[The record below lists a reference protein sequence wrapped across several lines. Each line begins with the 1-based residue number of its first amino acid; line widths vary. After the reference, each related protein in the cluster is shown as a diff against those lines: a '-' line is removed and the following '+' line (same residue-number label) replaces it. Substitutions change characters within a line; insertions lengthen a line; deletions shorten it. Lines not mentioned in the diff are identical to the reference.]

1 MTPKA
6 SNRGPA
12 IEDGG
17 RLLTVARS
25 IGPTGVGAEVLAYEN
40 WPDQPIL
47 DLVLE
52 TSALGFAGST
62 TDGVSCE
69 IRDPAALRDLAQ
81 QLIEVADR
89 SEAANAF
96 SALSAR
102 RRGRPTARSV
112 DRLL

>member
-40 WPDQPIL
+40 WPRPRL
-47 DLVLE
+47 WR
-52 TSALGFAGST
+52 ST
-62 TDGVSCE
+62 A
-69 IRDPAALRDLAQ
+69 RR
-81 QLIEVADR
+81 
-89 SEAANAF
+89 ANA
-96 SALSAR
+96 SCVQ
-102 RRGRPTARSV
+102 TIIC
-112 DRLL
+112 